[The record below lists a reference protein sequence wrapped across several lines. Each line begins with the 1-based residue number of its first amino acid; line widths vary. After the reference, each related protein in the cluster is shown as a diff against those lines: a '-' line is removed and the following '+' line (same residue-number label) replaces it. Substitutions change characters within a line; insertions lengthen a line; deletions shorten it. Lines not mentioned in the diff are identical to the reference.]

1 MACRMTP
8 RKENVLTLG
17 GKTMEVYTADDTGDR
32 KVKKTGNEENR
43 MAAKLAMNE
52 RSCTFGK
59 AIKESIM
66 R

>member
-32 KVKKTGNEENR
+32 KLKRQEMKKIEWLQN
-43 MAAKLAMNE
+43 
-52 RSCTFGK
+52 
-59 AIKESIM
+59 
-66 R
+66 